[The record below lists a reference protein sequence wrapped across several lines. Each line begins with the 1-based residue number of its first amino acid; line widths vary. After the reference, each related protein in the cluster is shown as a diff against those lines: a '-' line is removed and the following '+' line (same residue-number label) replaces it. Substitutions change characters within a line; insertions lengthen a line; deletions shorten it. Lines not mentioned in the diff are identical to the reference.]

1 MKATNNNQDGKRR
14 SAGRPRKSQQLRESM
29 TISVDPAI
37 KEMAAKMRN
46 KGACLNEIVMDF
58 VKLCIKEGL
67 VPIPGAD
74 FQVTRDEENYIIS
87 WPCIKIK

>member
-1 MKATNNNQDGKRR
+1 MTTNNKMQGGQRKG
-14 SAGRPRKSQQLRESM
+14 AGRPRKGKDLRESM

-37 KEMAAKMRN
+37 KEIAAKMRN

-58 VKLCIKEGL
+58 VKLCNKEGL

-74 FQVTRDEENYIIS
+74 FQVTRDEENYIITL
-87 WPCIKIK
+87 PCIKIK